1 MHKEWAIRA
10 AEAGKHV
17 LCEKPLAL
25 TAAKAE
31 EMAAAA
37 DKAGVLLAEAFM
49 YGRVIDLKNK
59 TRVCLRA
66 LRQPAF
72 LYYGFSQLSSRS
84 VRNKKPPAMRV
95 EERRFDQLDH
105 SHKIEMFRLNKRKE
119 WS

>member
-1 MHKEWAIRA
+1 LHKEWAIRA

-72 LYYGFSQLSSRS
+72 LYLDRS
-84 VRNKKPPAMRV
+84 LIPAYQRTCRSD
-95 EERRFDQLDH
+95 ESLCGD
-105 SHKIEMFRLNKRKE
+105 
-119 WS
+119 

>member
-25 TAAKAE
+25 TAAEAE

-49 YGRVIDLKNK
+49 
-59 TRVCLRA
+59 
-66 LRQPAF
+66 
-72 LYYGFSQLSSRS
+72 S
-84 VRNKKPPAMRV
+84 V
-95 EERRFDQLDH
+95 EL
-105 SHKIEMFRLNKRKE
+105 
-119 WS
+119 

>member
-49 YGRVIDLKNK
+49 YGRVIDLKN
-59 TRVCLRA
+59 
-66 LRQPAF
+66 
-72 LYYGFSQLSSRS
+72 
-84 VRNKKPPAMRV
+84 
-95 EERRFDQLDH
+95 
-105 SHKIEMFRLNKRKE
+105 
-119 WS
+119 